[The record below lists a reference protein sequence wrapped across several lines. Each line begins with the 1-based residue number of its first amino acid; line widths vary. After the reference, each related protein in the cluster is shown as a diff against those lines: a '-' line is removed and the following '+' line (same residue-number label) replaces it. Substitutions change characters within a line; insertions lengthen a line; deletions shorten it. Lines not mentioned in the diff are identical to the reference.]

1 MKKKKKT
8 GLWVGLL
15 LVLAV
20 VGILPLHEQQSNVP
34 AGQEHTASYATESQT
49 DTSPSEAAD
58 EALAKS
64 SQTVSE
70 AEETWSDTAQS
81 SVADTPQDTD
91 QATEIPWA
99 ENADLQTL
107 SAADIPA
114 YTGDA
119 AVVLNDNK
127 PFFTDAEY
135 TTDAFESYSD
145 LDSLGRC
152 GVAYANV
159 CEEIMP
165 TEERGAI
172 GMIKPSGWH
181 TIKYDCVDG
190 KYLYNR
196 CHLIGYQLSGENANE
211 KNLITGTRYLN
222 VTGMLPYEDQVADY
236 VHDTD
241 NHVLYRVT
249 PVFTGDNLVADGVEI
264 EAASV
269 EDQGASLQFHVFCYN
284 VQPGVVIDYANGD
297 SHLAE
302 NSGAE
307 NAARKNTTAEKGSV
321 AAEQTVTEQTAMDEA
336 AAGTTEVTATADTE
350 TSGSTSAETSKE
362 ITYVLNKNTHK
373 FHYPSCSSADD
384 IKPKNRKEFTGTRE
398 EVIAQGYDPC
408 KRCNP

>member
-20 VGILPLHEQQSNVP
+20 VGILPLHEQQSDVP
-34 AGQEHTASYATESQT
+34 AGQEHTVSYAVESQT
-49 DTSPSEAAD
+49 DTSPSEAAN
-58 EALAKS
+58 EALSKT

-70 AEETWSDTAQS
+70 AQNTASDTAQS
-81 SVADTPQDTD
+81 IVADTQ
-91 QATEIPWA
+91 TETTTEVPS
-99 ENADLQTL
+99 ADEASIQTL
-107 SAADIPA
+107 SSADIPA
-114 YTGDA
+114 YTGEA

-127 PFFTDAEY
+127 PFFTEKEY
-135 TTDAFESYSD
+135 TTEPFESYSD

-181 TIKYDCVDG
+181 TVKYDCVDG

-222 VTGMLPYEDQVADY
+222 VIGMLPYEDQVADY
-236 VHDTD
+236 VHDTEH
-241 NHVLYRVT
+241 HVLYRVT
-249 PVFTGDNLVADGVEI
+249 PIFTGDNLVADGVEI

-269 EDQGASLQFHVFCYN
+269 EDKGKTLQFHVFCYN
-284 VQPGVVIDYANGD
+284 VQPGVVIDYATGD
-297 SHLAE
+297 SHLSDDGTAE
-302 NSGAE
+302 NSVAD
-307 NAARKNTTAEKGSV
+307 KGKADKTKV
-321 AAEQTVTEQTAMDEA
+321 AA
-336 AAGTTEVTATADTE
+336 TE
-350 TSGSTSAETSKE
+350 TTVSSTSAETSEK
-362 ITYVLNKNTHK
+362 ITYILNKNTHK
-373 FHYPSCSSADD
+373 FHYPSCASVDD
-384 IKPKNRKEFTGTRE
+384 IKPRNRKEFTGTRE

>member
-15 LVLAV
+15 LVLAI
-20 VGILPLHEQQSNVP
+20 VGILPLHEQQSDAP
-34 AGQEHTASYATESQT
+34 AGQEHTVSYEVESQT
-49 DTSPSEAAD
+49 DISLSEAAN
-58 EALAKS
+58 EEVAKT
-64 SQTVSE
+64 SQIVSE
-70 AEETWSDTAQS
+70 AQDTASDTAQS
-81 SVADTPQDTD
+81 IIENTQQDTD
-91 QATEIPWA
+91 TTA
-99 ENADLQTL
+99 EVPAADEASIQTL
-107 SAADIPA
+107 SSVDIPA
-114 YTGDA
+114 YNGDA

-135 TTDAFESYSD
+135 TMEAFESYSD

-269 EDQGASLQFHVFCYN
+269 EDKGATLQFHVFCYN
-284 VQPGVVIDYANGD
+284 VQPGVVIDYATGD
-297 SHLAE
+297 SYLAE
-302 NSGAE
+302 D
-307 NAARKNTTAEKGSV
+307 NTTAISETDSV
-321 AAEQTVTEQTAMDEA
+321 AEQSAADKGTVDKTKIA
-336 AAGTTEVTATADTE
+336 ATE
-350 TSGSTSAETSKE
+350 TTVSSTSAETSEK
-362 ITYVLNKNTHK
+362 ITYILNKNTHK

>member
-15 LVLAV
+15 LVLAI
-20 VGILPLHEQQSNVP
+20 VGILPLHEQQANTP
-34 AGQEHTASYATESQT
+34 TGQEHTVSYAVESQA
-49 DTSPSEAAD
+49 DTSLSEAAN
-58 EALAKS
+58 EAPSKT

-70 AEETWSDTAQS
+70 TQDTTSDTVQS
-81 SVADTPQDTD
+81 IVADTQQDTD
-91 QATEIPWA
+91 TATDIPS
-99 ENADLQTL
+99 ADEASLPTL
-107 SAADIPA
+107 SSADIPA
-114 YTGDA
+114 YTGEA

-127 PFFTDAEY
+127 PFFPETDY
-135 TTDAFESYSD
+135 TTEAFESYSE

-222 VTGMLPYEDQVADY
+222 MTGMLPYEDQVADY

-249 PVFTGDNLVADGVEI
+249 PIFTGDHLVADGVEI
-264 EAASV
+264 EASSV
-269 EDQGASLQFHVFCYN
+269 EDKGATLQFHVFCYN
-284 VQPGVVIDYANGD
+284 VQPGVVIDYATGD

-302 NSGAE
+302 GSDTKTEA
-307 NAARKNTTAEKGSV
+307 KTKTKTKTAT
-321 AAEQTVTEQTAMDEA
+321 AEQTVADKA
-336 AAGTTEVTATADTE
+336 AAGTVEVAAAADTE
-350 TSGSTSAETSKE
+350 TSGSTSAETSRE
-362 ITYVLNKNTHK
+362 MIYVLNKNTHK
-373 FHYPSCSSADD
+373 FHYPTCSSADD

>member
-1 MKKKKKT
+1 MKKKKKN
-8 GLWVGLL
+8 GLWFGLVL
-15 LVLAV
+15 LLAV
-20 VGILPLHEQQSNVP
+20 VGILPFREQQTTIP
-34 AGQEHTASYATESQT
+34 AGQEHVASYAVESQT
-49 DTSPSEAAD
+49 DSILSEAAD
-58 EALAKS
+58 
-64 SQTVSE
+64 VSNTLQSDS
-70 AEETWSDTAQS
+70 ETQDTTSDTAQS
-81 SVADTPQDTD
+81 SAAKTQQDT
-91 QATEIPWA
+91 AAPTEGQPA
-99 ENADLQTL
+99 ENAELQTL
-107 SAADIPA
+107 SATAIPA
-114 YTGDA
+114 YTGEA
-119 AVVLNDNK
+119 TVVLNDNK
-127 PFFTDAEY
+127 PYFTETEY
-135 TTDAFESYSD
+135 TTEAFERYSD

-249 PVFTGDNLVADGVEI
+249 PVFDGDNLVADGVEI

-269 EDQGASLQFHVFCYN
+269 EDKGASLQFHVFCYN
-284 VQPGVVIDYANGD
+284 VQPGVVIDYKTGD
-297 SHLAE
+297 SHLADDSSVD
-302 NSGAE
+302 SGSDSVSKK
-307 NAARKNTTAEKGSV
+307 KND
-321 AAEQTVTEQTAMDEA
+321 VTEQA
-336 AAGTTEVTATADTE
+336 AADKGITDKTTVAATADTE
-350 TSGSTSAETSKE
+350 TASSTLPENTEKV
-362 ITYVLNKNTHK
+362 TYVLNKNTHK
-373 FHYPSCSSADD
+373 FHVPSCPSAAD

-398 EVIAQGYDPC
+398 DVIEQGYDPC
-408 KRCNP
+408 KRCHP

>member
-1 MKKKKKT
+1 M
-8 GLWVGLL
+8 
-15 LVLAV
+15 
-20 VGILPLHEQQSNVP
+20 
-34 AGQEHTASYATESQT
+34 
-49 DTSPSEAAD
+49 
-58 EALAKS
+58 
-64 SQTVSE
+64 
-70 AEETWSDTAQS
+70 
-81 SVADTPQDTD
+81 
-91 QATEIPWA
+91 
-99 ENADLQTL
+99 
-107 SAADIPA
+107 
-114 YTGDA
+114 
-119 AVVLNDNK
+119 LNDNK
-127 PFFTDAEY
+127 PFFTDADY

-249 PVFTGDNLVADGVEI
+249 PIFTGDNLVADGVEI

-269 EDQGASLQFHVFCYN
+269 EDKGETLQFHVFCYN
-284 VQPGVVIDYANGD
+284 VQPGVVIDYATGD
-297 SHLAE
+297 SYLSDGSSADE
-302 NSGAE
+302 S
-307 NAARKNTTAEKGSV
+307 TTAVSEKKTAISGTDGAADKDTADKTKV
-321 AAEQTVTEQTAMDEA
+321 AAAKTTASSIA
-336 AAGTTEVTATADTE
+336 
-350 TSGSTSAETSKE
+350 AETSEK
-362 ITYVLNKNTHK
+362 ITYILNKNTHK

-398 EVIAQGYDPC
+398 EVVAQGYDPC
-408 KRCNP
+408 NRCNP